1 MDRNTICALT
11 DKVAAKMQ
19 HLGNETGLQEECP
32 ISIIR
37 MDTWEWAQ
45 GVGLY
50 GLYAY
55 YRETGK
61 AGVRDFLITWFE
73 DNIRRGLPEKNVNT
87 MCPMLT
93 LSFLAEETGREDFLA
108 LCREWA
114 QWVMEEMPRTED
126 QGLQHVVS
134 GAANEGQLWDD
145 TLFMTVLFLARAGKL
160 FDRQDYLAESVRQFL
175 VHIKYLT
182 DRKTG
187 LWFHGWTFR
196 GQHHFAEALWARG
209 NCWYT
214 AGVVDYL
221 DIAEDLDLGVKWF
234 LLDALKAQAA
244 ALERFQH
251 KSGMWHTLLDDPQS
265 YVEASGTAGFAYGIL
280 KAVRLGYLEPRFLT
294 VGKKAALAVIQ
305 EIGEDGTVGQVSYGT
320 GMGRTLDDYR
330 SIPLCPMTYGQ
341 ALPILML
348 TEMLKL
354 EPEPKQQV

>member
-1 MDRNTICALT
+1 MDRNIICALT
-11 DKVAAKMQ
+11 DKVATKMQ

-61 AGVRDFLITWFE
+61 TGIRDFLINWFE

-221 DIAEDLDLGVKWF
+221 DIAEHLDLGVKWF

-251 KSGMWHTLLDDPQS
+251 ESGMWHTLLDDPES

-280 KAVRLGYLEPRFLT
+280 KAVRLGYLEPSYLE

-320 GMGRTLDDYR
+320 GMGVMLDDYR

-348 TEMLKL
+348 TEVLKL

>member
-11 DKVAAKMQ
+11 DKVAARMQ
-19 HLGNETGLQEECP
+19 HLGNVTGLQEECP

-61 AGVRDFLITWFE
+61 TEIRDFLIAWFE

-93 LSFLAEETGREDFLA
+93 LSFLAAETGREDFLS

-126 QGLQHVVS
+126 RGLQHVVS
-134 GAANEGQLWDD
+134 GAANDGQLWDD

-160 FDRQDYLAESVRQFL
+160 FGREDYLAESVRQFL

-187 LWFHGWTFR
+187 LWFHGWTFQ
-196 GQHHFAEALWARG
+196 GHHHFAEALWARG

-221 DIAEDLDLGVKWF
+221 DIVEDLDAGVKWF

-244 ALERFQH
+244 ALERLQH
-251 KSGMWHTLLDDPQS
+251 EGGMWHTLLDDPDS
-265 YVEASGTAGFAYGIL
+265 YVETSGTAGFAYGIL

-320 GMGRTLDDYR
+320 GMGATLDDYR
-330 SIPLCPMTYGQ
+330 RIPLCPMTYGQ
-341 ALPILML
+341 ALPVLML
-348 TEMLKL
+348 TEVLKL